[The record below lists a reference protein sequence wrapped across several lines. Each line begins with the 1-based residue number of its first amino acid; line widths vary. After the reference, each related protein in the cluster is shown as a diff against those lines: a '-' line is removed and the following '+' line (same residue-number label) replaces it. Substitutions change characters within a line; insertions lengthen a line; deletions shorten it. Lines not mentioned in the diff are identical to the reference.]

1 MISYNH
7 FLRNPTTTSL
17 FLAFTLLLSGFGLQ
31 AQTPDADRSDPVREF
46 EGSDYLD
53 RQIASRKIHNLR
65 LLVERDLVRLGR
77 LVQNL
82 GGEVE
87 GADAKY
93 KEAAAVFRK
102 AIDAYYSG
110 ELLQSYHLLRDAR
123 SKSFEI
129 YKSFNETYNKKVADI
144 LSRTTS
150 ALVDRELA
158 EAGQAKS
165 KVVQETRHRIIVARR
180 QLDLAR
186 RSIASERPDAAI
198 AHYRNAT
205 VLAVI
210 ALAEIQTE
218 KQKADEI
225 YSSYKKELK
234 DAGYD
239 PYPLKP
245 DEGVSQ

>member
-7 FLRNPTTTSL
+7 FLKTVTVAAL
-17 FLAFTLLLSGFGLQ
+17 FLGLGGTVLQ
-31 AQTPDADRSDPVREF
+31 AQTPDANRSDPVREF

-53 RQIASRKIHNLR
+53 RQIASRKISRLR
-65 LLVERDLVRLGR
+65 MMVETDLVRLGR
-77 LVQNL
+77 LVENF
-82 GGEVE
+82 GGDVE

-93 KEAAAVFRK
+93 KETADVFRK

-110 ELLQSYHLLRDAR
+110 ELLRSYHLLKDAR
-123 SKSFEI
+123 KRAFEI
-129 YKSFNETYNKKVADI
+129 YTSFNEAFNRKVAEI
-144 LSRTTS
+144 LSKTTT
-150 ALVDRELA
+150 ALVDRELQ
-158 EAGQAKS
+158 EAGRAKS
-165 KVVQETRHRIIVARR
+165 KGVQETRHRIIVAQR

-186 RSIASERPDAAI
+186 RSIASERPDAAV

-218 KQKADEI
+218 KQKADEV
-225 YSSYKKELK
+225 YSTYKKELK

-239 PYPLKP
+239 PYPLEP
-245 DEGVSQ
+245 DKGVE